1 MTRGRAMASLGVL
14 AAVGALGG
22 CMGQNPNTPQGPPSA
37 TIDVR
42 ETEMKIDPK
51 DVTIEKPGVVQFRV
65 QNAGGVVHA
74 LEIEAPGGEVET
86 EQIPAGK
93 SATLTANLDKPGTY
107 KWYCPVGDH
116 EAQGMTGTVTVRGG

>member
-65 QNAGGVVHA
+65 QNAGQVVHA

-86 EQIPAGK
+86 EQIPAGE